1 MKLNLFL
8 LLLFMWSTVVFAAV
22 KTNVYLEPN
31 TLVQYKI
38 EFIYNIEKYE
48 VFNNINHYPSKII
61 VYVRHNKD
69 FYVID
74 EFNGYFTDFK
84 CYEDSLQDIIRKANN
99 NYENYKNYRSK
110 RN

>member
-1 MKLNLFL
+1 MYSNE
-8 LLLFMWSTVVFAAV
+8 
-22 KTNVYLEPN
+22 NYLPLDG
-31 TLVQYKI
+31 TLWQHPY
-38 EFIYNIEKYE
+38 FSC
-48 VFNNINHYPSKII
+48 PSKII